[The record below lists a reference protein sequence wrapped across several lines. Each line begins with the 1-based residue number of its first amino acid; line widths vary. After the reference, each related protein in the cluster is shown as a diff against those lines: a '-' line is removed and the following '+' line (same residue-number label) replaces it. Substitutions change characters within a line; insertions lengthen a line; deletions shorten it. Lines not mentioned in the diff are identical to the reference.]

1 MRVADLETPALVVD
15 LDVMEGN
22 IQRLANHCRGYGLK
36 QRPHIKTHKVP
47 AIAHKQ
53 IKAGAVGITV
63 AKVGEAEVM
72 AAGGIQEIFIAYLV
86 VGDGKQGRAARLA
99 RQVRLSV
106 ALDSAKVAEGLSR
119 HKVAE
124 GSIIYTLVDVDSGFG
139 RTGVSTPEAA
149 AELAKV
155 VVGLPGLELEGIMLF
170 PGHVWRDIER
180 REEIAISEG
189 PIIMRTLELLRMEG
203 LETHTVSS
211 SGTPTAFY
219 CHEVEGLNEVRA
231 GTYVLYDTKS
241 VGAGLCRWEECA
253 LSVMVTV
260 VSAPDPGWVIVD
272 GGSKTFSSDQEKSG
286 KFGGL
291 GQVREY
297 PGVCIAWMREEH
309 GVLNVEATDHVFEPG
324 ERLTV
329 IPNHACATVNLHDEL
344 VGVRGDWPELRCSGR
359 PTLPII

>member
-1 MRVADLETPALVVD
+1 MRVADLETPALVAD

-22 IQRLANHCRGYGLK
+22 IQRLADYCRRYGLK

-72 AAGGIQEIFIAYLV
+72 AAGGIEDIFIAYPV
-86 VGDGKQGRAARLA
+86 VGDSKQGRAARLA
-99 RQVRLSV
+99 RQVRLSA

-119 HKVAE
+119 HAVAE
-124 GSIIYTLVDVDSGFG
+124 GSTIYTLVDVDSGFG

-149 AELAKV
+149 VELAKV
-155 VVGLPGLELEGIMLF
+155 VAGLPGLEFEGIMLF

-189 PIIMRTLELLRMEG
+189 PIIVRTLELLRTEG
-203 LETHTVSS
+203 LEAHTVSS

-231 GTYVLYDTKS
+231 GTYAFYDAKS
-241 VGAGLCRWEECA
+241 VGGSLCTWEECA
-253 LSVMVTV
+253 LSVVVTV
-260 VSAPDPGWVIVD
+260 VSAPDPGRVIVD

-286 KFGGL
+286 KFGGF
-291 GQVREY
+291 GQVCEY
-297 PGVCIAWMREEH
+297 PGVCIDWMSEEH
-309 GVLNVEATDHVFEPG
+309 GILNVEATDHAFEPG

-344 VGVRGDWPELRCSGR
+344 VGVRDDRVEVIWPILGR
-359 PTLPII
+359 GKVR